1 LSSSLQADI
10 LSDRAYI
17 HDILPYKY
25 TLVVLPKDF
34 SFILA
39 LVPSAHA
46 KLSRI
51 DKRYVTTLF
60 TSTLLIMIFAFFTV
74 ANDFIALLGLTV
86 FITFPLIIFILI
98 IPYNRAKRKTRDEH
112 FNFVTV
118 LWQKEFQ
125 IMHDEIDLKKFDR
138 ETNEN
143 VIVEQIGTL
152 QLLKKNYSNI
162 STLNDE
168 LKISDPIPYYESS
181 EERRNKIIQRMAL
194 IQKYKKPPNRFDGL
208 PCIITIDKRITTLI
222 PLEYYQSV
230 EEGDIHLRKL
240 KSNAVVNLIY
250 HYFPNLDIYDG
261 NYYLVEDGLFTP
273 NKITDSIE
281 EPRVQTRFGF

>member
-1 LSSSLQADI
+1 LSSSIQADI
-10 LSDRAYI
+10 FTDRAYI

-25 TLVVLPKDF
+25 TLVVIPKDF

-39 LVPSAHA
+39 LVPSAHTR
-46 KLSRI
+46 LSRI
-51 DKRYVTTLF
+51 DKRYATSLF
-60 TSTLLIMIFAFFTV
+60 TSTMLIMIIAFFTV
-74 ANDFIALLGLTV
+74 ANDFSALLSMTV
-86 FITFPLIIFILI
+86 FIFPLLIFIHI
-98 IPYNRAKRKTRDEH
+98 IPYNMAKRKTRYEH
-112 FNFVTV
+112 FNSVTV

-125 IMHDEIDLKKFDR
+125 IMHDEIDLNKFDR
-138 ETNEN
+138 ETNETI
-143 VIVEQIGTL
+143 IVEQIGTL

-162 STLNDE
+162 SIPNDE

-181 EERRNKIIQRMAL
+181 EERRNEIVQRMAL
-194 IQKYKKPPNRFDGL
+194 IQKYKKNSNHFDGL
-208 PCIITIDKRITTLI
+208 PCIITIDKKLITLI

-250 HYFPNLDIYDG
+250 YYFPNLDLYDG